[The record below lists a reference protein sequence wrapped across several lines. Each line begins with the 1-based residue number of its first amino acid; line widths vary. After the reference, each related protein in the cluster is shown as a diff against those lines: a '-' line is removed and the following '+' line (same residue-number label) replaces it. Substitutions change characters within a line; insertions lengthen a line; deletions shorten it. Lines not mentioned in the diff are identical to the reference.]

1 MRIFLLLLIFANLV
15 VFAWSRGYF
24 GDGNISGREPERL
37 EAQINPSKLRIL
49 STTKAVAPV
58 EVCRVIGDL
67 KLADAQRLQSSLG
80 QQLAG
85 ATIMLSR
92 PDEQQTWELS
102 ITGLSDR
109 AAAESKLAE
118 LKKFASDDA
127 RVTTANNNTFGVLL
141 ATFHN
146 ESAAREQ
153 LQAFIKM
160 GVKSAKVIPRQPPDA
175 VRLVVRGPDSLLS
188 RLPDLTRDNA
198 NATLGDCPAS

>member
-1 MRIFLLLLIFANLV
+1 MRIFLLLLIFANLAM
-15 VFAWSRGYF
+15 FAWSRGYF
-24 GDGNISGREPERL
+24 GDGNNSGRESERL
-37 EAQINPSKLRIL
+37 EAQINPSRLRIL
-49 STTKAVAPV
+49 STIKAVAPV

-175 VRLVVRGPDSLLS
+175 VRLLVRGPDSLLS
-188 RLPDLTRDNA
+188 RLPDLTRDHA

>member
-1 MRIFLLLLIFANLV
+1 MRIFLLLLIFANLAM
-15 VFAWSRGYF
+15 FAWSRGYF
-24 GDGNISGREPERL
+24 GDGNNSGRESERL
-37 EAQINPSKLRIL
+37 EAQINPSRLRIL
-49 STTKAVAPV
+49 STMKAVAPV

-175 VRLVVRGPDSLLS
+175 VRVVVRGPDSLLS
-188 RLPDLTRDNA
+188 QIGRA
-198 NATLGDCPAS
+198 HV